1 MKNLPRGQKR
11 RLPTSS
17 PSADYEQLSFQPEFF
32 AVKGKVFD
40 DDEPIPVKPKLQSRP
55 TRGKSQTKQPLST
68 NTQLVSTKNPF
79 RFPSIKNE
87 EIFES
92 KLQESPSVLHSKKYK
107 GPDSGDDTFF
117 QYSTLKFS
125 GDGDN
130 DDDDSY
136 VSNPRAKVP
145 KRSPSVIGPTQYFNL
160 EQMFGEKQIK
170 FDTEIDDG
178 EVQYAGNGG
187 FKPSNKFKTYPKS
200 QKSQK
205 PQSSPSKLFK
215 STEDDFTDSE
225 FFDFS
230 IRPPRQQQS
239 VGQSGSGGKIDKF
252 KSDLGVKS
260 LAIKAYKNKFDPQ
273 LQGGFKPS
281 FKLRDFP
288 NIHGSDRGSGV
299 ASPGQ
304 IKTYYD
310 AEESDRDERI
320 KHKLSSDPHP
330 ASKAQFQQFLKA
342 KEDERLEKLAEE
354 KFKYQQQKQIADDK
368 EAELNHQH
376 QVLQRQK
383 EKLKQVEKHLG
394 NKATR
399 QSPRQKRRPNPQH
412 QLSNPS
418 RRQRNPNPINF
429 SVAKN
434 GQSTA
439 PVRTITGKDG
449 TYRVSFNIQ

>member
-1 MKNLPRGQKR
+1 MKNSPRGHKR
-11 RLPTSS
+11 RHPASS
-17 PSADYEQLSFQPEFF
+17 LSQDYEQLSSQPEFF
-32 AVKGKVFD
+32 AVKGKVLD
-40 DDEPIPVKPKLQSRP
+40 DDEPISTRPKSKARP
-55 TRGKSQTKQPLST
+55 TRGKSQSNYPQNT
-68 NTQLVSTKNPF
+68 NSQQVSTKNPF

-92 KLQESPSVLHSKKYK
+92 KLQEAPSSQNSKKYK
-107 GPDSGDDTFF
+107 GIVTGDDALF

-125 GDGDN
+125 GDDS
-130 DDDDSY
+130 DEDDSY
-136 VSNPRAKVP
+136 VSKPRPKAP
-145 KRSPSVIGPTQYFNL
+145 KRSTPAISPTQYYNL
-160 EQMFGEKQIK
+160 EQTFNEKQVK

-178 EVQYAGNGG
+178 EVQYSSNSG
-187 FKPSNKFKTYPKS
+187 FKPIHKLKPYAKS
-200 QKSQK
+200 QKS
-205 PQSSPSKLFK
+205 PPKLFK

-230 IRPPRQQQS
+230 IRPPRAGQQPT
-239 VGQSGSGGKIDKF
+239 SGPGIKYEKF

-260 LAIKAYKNKFDPQ
+260 LAIKAHKNKFDPQ

-288 NIHGSDRGSGV
+288 NIHGSDTGSGI

-304 IKTYYD
+304 IKSYYE
-310 AEESDRDERI
+310 AEESERDDRI
-320 KHKLSSDPHP
+320 KHKLLTDSHP

-342 KEDERLEKLAEE
+342 KEDERLEKLVEE
-354 KFKYQQQKQIADDK
+354 QFKLQQQKQIAKEK
-368 EAELNHQH
+368 EADLNHQQ

-383 EKLKQVEKHLG
+383 EKLLQVEKQLS

-399 QSPRQKRRPNPQH
+399 QTPRQKRRPNSQH
-412 QLSNPS
+412 PSNPS

-429 SVAKN
+429 SVGKN
-434 GQSTA
+434 GQSAA